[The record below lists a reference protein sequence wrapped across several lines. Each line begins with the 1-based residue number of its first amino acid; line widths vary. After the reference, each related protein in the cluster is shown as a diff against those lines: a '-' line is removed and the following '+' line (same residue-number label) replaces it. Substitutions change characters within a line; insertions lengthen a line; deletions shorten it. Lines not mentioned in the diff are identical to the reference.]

1 MCLPLC
7 SRSSN
12 DISAGS
18 SGSSS
23 AEPDIV
29 DGTASPHHALT
40 SGRAGGSDVP
50 RPASRRVGAC
60 AAAAGAIAGG
70 SANGRGSAERV
81 PTPPVVGRLSALPLL
96 SARRGEAGAGAVT
109 TTGSGCEPERRNCCG
124 RAEARTGEGAGLVDD
139 EYSVGSEGGRGLGDP
154 RFDVGCDAGCDR
166 ACSEVCCSPECC
178 SSAARSAALS
188 RARGEP
194 DELCG
199 APPLANNDGDGGVSS
214 PAAFVAGGA
223 RPPRTG
229 GSARA
234 PPPPPS

>member
-1 MCLPLC
+1 MCLPLW

-12 DISAGS
+12 DIPSES

-29 DGTASPHHALT
+29 EGAASLHHALT

-50 RPASRRVGAC
+50 RPASRRGGAC
-60 AAAAGAIAGG
+60 EAAAGAIAGG

-81 PTPPVVGRLSALPLL
+81 PTPPVVRRLSALLPL

-109 TTGSGCEPERRNCCG
+109 TTGSGCEPERRSCCG
-124 RAEARTGEGAGLVDD
+124 RAEARTAAVGD
-139 EYSVGSEGGRGLGDP
+139 EYAVGSGSEGGRGRVGDP
-154 RFDVGCDAGCDR
+154 RFDVGRDADCDR
-166 ACSEVCCSPECC
+166 ACSEICCSPDCC
-178 SSAARSAALS
+178 SSAARSAAFS

-194 DELCG
+194 DALCG
-199 APPLANNDGDGGVSS
+199 TPPPANDGDDGVSC
-214 PAAFVAGGA
+214 PNPIVADGA

-229 GSARA
+229 GRARV